1 MKLKEILAK
10 VAKGEALADD
20 EKSYLG
26 SYDPQA
32 ELDSAAAAARKRA
45 DAEAKAAKDALA
57 ALQGEFDDYKAAN
70 DPAKGQGEIA
80 RLTKRL
86 EKLEAERDAANAK
99 SAALERASRIRSLA
113 KDAGISAAKGVD
125 PKSLDMLVAL
135 NAGVPGMCT
144 IHANS
149 ARDAIVKMCTLPLLA
164 GPNVSDRFVV
174 PTVASSIDLVVHL
187 DLDHRG
193 QRRVRE
199 IVAVPGR
206 VESGVVETAEIFRR
220 DGVHLVRGEGYPPH
234 EERFAQRGH
243 QLQSLL
249 RAS

>member
-1 MKLKEILAK
+1 MKLNEILAK

-20 EKSYLG
+20 DQSYLG

-125 PKSLDMLVAL
+125 PKSLDMLVDHLMAEVDL
-135 NAGVPGMCT
+135 DDGDAVKAAFDGFRSANAGLIAAATVGGSGQKGNPGA
-144 IHANS
+144 HAS
-149 ARDAIVKMCTLPLLA
+149 AANPFSKRSWNVTEQIKMRIEDPA
-164 GPNVSDRFVV
+164 KADS
-174 PTVASSIDLVVHL
+174 
-187 DLDHRG
+187 
-193 QRRVRE
+193 
-199 IVAVPGR
+199 
-206 VESGVVETAEIFRR
+206 
-220 DGVHLVRGEGYPPH
+220 
-234 EERFAQRGH
+234 
-243 QLQSLL
+243 L
-249 RAS
+249 RAAAEAETN

>member
-1 MKLKEILAK
+1 MRRFPGRTAEHGRNPTRRAGAKLKRKLRTKLKEILVK
-10 VAKGEALADD
+10 VAKGETLADD
-20 EKSYLG
+20 EKSFLG

-125 PKSLDMLVAL
+125 PKSLDMLVDHLMAEVDL
-135 NAGVPGMCT
+135 DDGDAVKAAFDGFRSANAGLIAAATVGGSGQKGNPGA
-144 IHANS
+144 HAS
-149 ARDAIVKMCTLPLLA
+149 AANPFSKRSWNVTEQIKMRIEDPA
-164 GPNVSDRFVV
+164 KADS
-174 PTVASSIDLVVHL
+174 
-187 DLDHRG
+187 
-193 QRRVRE
+193 
-199 IVAVPGR
+199 
-206 VESGVVETAEIFRR
+206 
-220 DGVHLVRGEGYPPH
+220 
-234 EERFAQRGH
+234 
-243 QLQSLL
+243 L
-249 RAS
+249 RAAAEAETN